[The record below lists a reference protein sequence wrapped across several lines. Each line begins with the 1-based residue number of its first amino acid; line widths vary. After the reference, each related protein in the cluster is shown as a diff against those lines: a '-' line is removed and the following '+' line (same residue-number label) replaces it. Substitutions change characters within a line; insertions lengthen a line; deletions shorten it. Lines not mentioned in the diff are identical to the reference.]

1 MVKKVK
7 ISLLWGA
14 AERRSCFLSKECR
27 EIQDLCNEWMEARKA
42 MFGEQRGWREGK
54 TKKERQILEWACG
67 QRGSRVCR
75 GAEMSLDVS
84 AAGQPLAPRPTI
96 RWRFDVSGRTDP
108 VIKQGSRRSQLLP
121 IGRTR
126 PCFSSI
132 STELAKCSWKRT
144 LERVICG
151 PVPRNASAHLGSGT
165 AAFLVF
171 CHQTL
176 PALEST
182 PRHIECHTHKR
193 QAISTEHRGSTAAK
207 RCKAELLAVPCFWT
221 CWSGPTWV
229 QNRDE
234 LALRP
239 AESLT

>member
-1 MVKKVK
+1 
-7 ISLLWGA
+7 
-14 AERRSCFLSKECR
+14 
-27 EIQDLCNEWMEARKA
+27 MEARKA

-151 PVPRNASAHLGSGT
+151 PVPRNASAHLGCRYLRL
-165 AAFLVF
+165 FLFFVIKLF
-171 CHQTL
+171 LLSSQHHGI
-176 PALEST
+176 SSVT
-182 PRHIECHTHKR
+182 PTSDKR
-193 QAISTEHRGSTAAK
+193 PPPNTGGAQRPRDAK
-207 RCKAELLAVPCFWT
+207 RNYWPCPA
-221 CWSGPTWV
+221 SGPAGLGQLGSRIEMNWHCV
-229 QNRDE
+229 QR
-234 LALRP
+234 
-239 AESLT
+239 SH

>member
-1 MVKKVK
+1 MLGVQRR
-7 ISLLWGA
+7 
-14 AERRSCFLSKECR
+14 ERGEKGEDIVAMGSSGEAFVLLSKECR

-151 PVPRNASAHLGSGT
+151 PVPRNASAHLGCRYCGFSCFLSSNSSCSRVNTTAYRVSHPQATSDLHRTQGEHSGQEMQSGT
-165 AAFLVF
+165 TGRALLLDLLVWAN
-171 CHQTL
+171 L
-176 PALEST
+176 GPES
-182 PRHIECHTHKR
+182 R
-193 QAISTEHRGSTAAK
+193 
-207 RCKAELLAVPCFWT
+207 
-221 CWSGPTWV
+221 
-229 QNRDE
+229 
-234 LALRP
+234 
-239 AESLT
+239 